1 MARWTTLQRAICLSS
16 STPSGSLSKHHTGP
30 MTSHFIVE
38 HDLAGS
44 RESDDIHFDTL
55 FNDGQGASIS

>member
-1 MARWTTLQRAICLSS
+1 MARWATLQRGMFIS
-16 STPSGSLSKHHTGP
+16 STPSGSLSRHHTGP

-38 HDLAGS
+38 HDRAGS

-55 FNDGQGASIS
+55 FDDGQGASIS

>member
-1 MARWTTLQRAICLSS
+1 
-16 STPSGSLSKHHTGP
+16 